1 MQLPTDL
8 HAERRRRATRP
19 NPERRP
25 MRSFD
30 ARLSAMIDR
39 ARVELESSDDMTTLR
54 KWQAVLAELEKAAAL

>member
-1 MQLPTDL
+1 MQPPTDL

-19 NPERRP
+19 NPERRA

-39 ARVELESSDDMTTLR
+39 ATVELENAGPEEVAAWRRVLR
-54 KWQAVLAELEKAAAL
+54 ELERAAGL